1 LIWDKAVERALIR
14 YRGYYAFGT
23 VVSPDEISE
32 AIFERWVG
40 RTFAG
45 RAIGFSAR
53 MLGRALFAYA
63 VYDTAKFA
71 LAVGSIYSDHLEQAG
86 ATSEDA
92 TAFSQ
97 THMVGMRN

>member
-1 LIWDKAVERALIR
+1 
-14 YRGYYAFGT
+14 
-23 VVSPDEISE
+23 
-32 AIFERWVG
+32 
-40 RTFAG
+40 
-45 RAIGFSAR
+45 